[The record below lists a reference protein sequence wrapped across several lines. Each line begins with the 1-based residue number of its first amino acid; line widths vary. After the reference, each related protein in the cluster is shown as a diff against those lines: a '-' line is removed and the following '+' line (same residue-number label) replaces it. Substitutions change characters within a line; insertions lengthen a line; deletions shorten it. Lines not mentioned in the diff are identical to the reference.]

1 MKRRFWLVSG
11 VAAVAAAAGAGWAWR
26 REAGRGAGVPP
37 SLWTM
42 KFLSPGGGELSLAG
56 LRGKRLIINF
66 WATWCAPCIKELPQ
80 FDRFQREY
88 ASKGWQVV
96 GLAIDQPEPVRGFL
110 QRTPVSFPIGLA
122 GMEGADLMIALGNV
136 HGVLPFTVV
145 LTPDGAVVQRRVGET
160 TFADLQSWA
169 HA

>member
-1 MKRRFWLVSG
+1 MKRRVWLIGG
-11 VAAVAAAAGAGWAWR
+11 VAAAAAAAGAGWAWR
-26 REAGRGAGVPP
+26 RDAGRGASAPP
-37 SLWTM
+37 ELWST
-42 KFLSPGGGELSLAG
+42 KFPAPAGGELSLAG
-56 LRGKRLIINF
+56 LRGKPLIINF
-66 WATWCAPCIKELPQ
+66 WATWCAPCVRELPQ

-96 GLAIDQPEPVRGFL
+96 GLAIDNAEPVRGFL
-110 QRTPVSFPIGLA
+110 HRTPVSFPIGLA

-145 LTPDGAVVQRRVGET
+145 LAPNGTVLQRRVGET
-160 TFADLQSWA
+160 SFTDLQGWA